1 MTITEHAVGAET
13 GEKRTRTRRRPVT
26 KGQASAGNLWTK
38 DSADSATSADFRTP
52 RATKASQPQA
62 EDEQTS
68 QIAEER
74 QTKDEDNRQSEDEAD
89 HQREDEGHQPGA
101 PAEEAPRTLRQ
112 RRVLEGVHEQ
122 GPRHQK

>member
-26 KGQASAGNLWTK
+26 KGQASAGNLWTQE
-38 DSADSATSADFRTP
+38 SADSATSADFRTP
-52 RATKASQPQA
+52 RATKANQSQA
-62 EDEQTS
+62 EDERTS

-74 QTKDEDNRQSEDEAD
+74 HTEDNRQSEDEAD

-101 PAEEAPRTLRQ
+101 PAGEAPRTLRQ
-112 RRVLEGVHEQ
+112 QGALEGVYEQ